1 MRISVF
7 GLGYVG
13 CVSAACFCDL
23 GHEVWGVDV
32 DPDKVGFIR
41 RGESPIIE
49 SGLPE
54 LIAQYV
60 KAGKLHGTL
69 SAEEAIAGSDM
80 SLVCVG
86 TPSLESGA
94 LSTEYVQRVAD
105 DIGRAL
111 AEISHPHTVIVRS
124 TMLPGTTRREVL
136 PRLEKHSGKR
146 EGEGFFL
153 AYNPEFLREG
163 TAIHDF
169 YAPPKTVVGAR
180 RRETAELA
188 ARLYDGVNAP
198 VFLTEIEE
206 AEMVKYA
213 DNVFHAIKIVFGNEI
228 GAIAKRLGVDSH
240 RVMDI
245 FVQDTKLNL
254 SPYYLK
260 PGFAFGG
267 SCLPKDVRALT
278 RCAQELSVPTPMLSS
293 LMDANRETVQRAV
306 KILLGFGKK
315 KIGLLG
321 LAFKAGTDDLR
332 ESPMVELVETLLGKG
347 HQIKIFDKN
356 VSLARLVGSNKRFIE
371 SALPHLAELLCPTV
385 EEILRDS
392 EVIIIANRD
401 PDFERVPERARSEQ
415 IVFDLVRIVKEPPRG
430 QANYHG
436 FCW

>member
-32 DPDKVGFIR
+32 DPDKVGFIQ

-54 LIAQYV
+54 LIAKHA
-60 KAGKLHGTL
+60 KAGRLHGTL
-69 SAEEAIAGSDM
+69 SAKEAIGSSDV
-80 SLVCVG
+80 SLICVG

-111 AEISHPHTVIVRS
+111 AEISHPHTVVVRS

-180 RRETAELA
+180 RRETAERA
-188 ARLYDGVNAP
+188 ARIYDGVNAP

-306 KILLGFGKK
+306 KMLLGFGKK

-347 HQIKIFDKN
+347 HQIKIYDKN

-371 SALPHLAELLCPTV
+371 SALPHLAELLCPSV

-392 EVIIIANRD
+392 EIIIIANRD
-401 PDFERVPERARSEQ
+401 PDFERVPELARPEQ
-415 IVFDLVRIVKEPPRG
+415 IVFDLVRIVKEPPQG